1 MRVLICLIL
10 LSTFCACTLEPIF
23 IDPDSLG
30 DYYIYARLSNTYD
43 EQPVYIEKTIP
54 ENQSR
59 YVPDAKVWISYDST
73 IIRFIYF
80 QDGYYRENGPGKLK
94 VIPGMK
100 YDLHAQFSD
109 GHSLT
114 ATTVVPDIPEILYP
128 VQGDTVIQDFT
139 KRKVQDST
147 LAPIRWKQSRNALR
161 YKIILIPKDGFLW
174 SLVGSYQGTSGVI
187 PHLRL
192 TSSAEKNNTYETDLY
207 LFAINGIDFDL
218 NNGHNSDEKGDDWI
232 SDLNNP
238 NITGGIG
245 YFISMSCQKQQLFI
259 KRKPVQ

>member
-10 LSTFCACTLEPIF
+10 FSTFCGCTLEPVF

-43 EQPVYIEKTIP
+43 EQSVYIEKTIP

-59 YVPDAKVWISYDST
+59 YVPDAKVSIRYDST
-73 IIRFIYF
+73 TIKFIYF
-80 QDGYYRENGPGKLK
+80 QDGYYRENGPEKLA
-94 VIPGMK
+94 VIPGKK
-100 YDLHAQFSD
+100 YELYAQFSD

-114 ATTVVPDIPEILYP
+114 ATTVVPDFPEILYP
-128 VQGDTVIQDFT
+128 AQGDTVIQDFT
-139 KRKVQDST
+139 KRDVQDST
-147 LAPIRWKQSRNALR
+147 LAPIRWKQSRNALM
-161 YKIILIPKDGFLW
+161 YKITLLPKDGFVW
-174 SLVGSYQGTSGVI
+174 SLDENYHGTGGVI
-187 PHLRL
+187 PHLWL
-192 TSSAEKNNTYETDLY
+192 TSSAEKKNIYETDLY
-207 LFAINGIDFDL
+207 LFAINGIDSDPRY
-218 NNGHNSDEKGDDWI
+218 GHNNDEKGDDWI

-245 YFISMSCQKQQLFI
+245 YFISMSYQKQQLFI